1 MQVLFNQFLHILD
14 SRKIKLQRVCLCPLK
29 IKGEINLNV
38 IFDFIQNKERIVPI
52 FDLIR
57 C

>member
-14 SRKIKLQRVCLCPLK
+14 SRKIKLQRVCLCSLK